1 MQAIT
6 IKAIISRDKIM
17 EYIHEERDLLMGLQD
32 DLSDMLSAT
41 GRYSITLDVIV
52 QNYMPYIPL
61 YLIENE
67 DEIKQAYPDR
77 VTDDE
82 YIFIYDRDMTPN
94 EITLNVE
101 WRD

>member
-1 MQAIT
+1 MT
-6 IKAIISRDKIM
+6 KAIISRDSLM
-17 EYIHEERDLLMGLQD
+17 EYIHEDRDLLMGLQD

-41 GRYSITLDVIV
+41 GKYTITLDEVV
-52 QNYMPYIPL
+52 QNYMPFIPL
-61 YLIENE
+61 SLIENE

-82 YIFIYDRDMTPN
+82 YIFIYDKDLTPT